1 MGTKFGVMLVIVM
14 VMASGLNA
22 FAGTTYV
29 GFSFN
34 LPGFNSSKYTAAQTK
49 TTMGSTG
56 EISSYSTGASANVDA
71 RMVNQDDSA
80 ANWTRN
86 LNKNATYYTLEG
98 SATHKANDNIRA
110 QFSSDITTTVGV
122 DISGKFR
129 SN

>member
-1 MGTKFGVMLVIVM
+1 MRTKFGVILVIIM

-29 GFSFN
+29 DFGFN
-34 LPGFNSSKYTAAQTK
+34 LPGFNASKYTAAQTK
-49 TTMGSTG
+49 VTMGATG
-56 EISSYSTGASANVDA
+56 EISNYSTGASANVDA

-80 ANWTRN
+80 GNWTRN
-86 LNKNATYYTLEG
+86 LNKNATYYKLEG
-98 SATHKANDNIRA
+98 STTHKANDIIRA

-122 DISGKFR
+122 DIAGKFR